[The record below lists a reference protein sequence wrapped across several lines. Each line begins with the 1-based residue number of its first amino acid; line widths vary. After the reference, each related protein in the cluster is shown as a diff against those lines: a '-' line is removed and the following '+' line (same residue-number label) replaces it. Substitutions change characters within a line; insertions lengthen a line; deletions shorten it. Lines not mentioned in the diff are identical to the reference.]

1 MRKFG
6 EKSKFKYD
14 EKFQKKNESI
24 SKDGSFQIS

>member
-14 EKFQKKNESI
+14 EKFQKNTKVFLRMVDF
-24 SKDGSFQIS
+24 K